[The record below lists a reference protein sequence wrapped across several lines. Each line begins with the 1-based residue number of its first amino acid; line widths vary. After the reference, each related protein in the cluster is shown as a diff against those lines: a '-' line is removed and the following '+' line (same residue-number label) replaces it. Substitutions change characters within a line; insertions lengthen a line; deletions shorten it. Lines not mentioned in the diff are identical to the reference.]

1 VIPSPITVAA
11 GSTTAFVA
19 VFEPVPTGPGS
30 LTWSVTPASG
40 GAVTNG
46 GVYTASGTSGN
57 YTVVAT
63 WTPAIPSSGGI
74 RSGSAAVEVI
84 PVPQAD
90 AALNPDLV
98 QASGGLQVNGAI
110 QNGVIAGQLEPNVV
124 STDPAGDTQN
134 TTGFTP
140 PVVCPGS
147 AATC

>member
-11 GSTTAFVA
+11 GSITAFAA

-30 LTWSVTPASG
+30 LTWSVTPESG
-40 GAVTNG
+40 GTVTNG
-46 GVYTASGTSGN
+46 GVYTASGIAGN
-57 YTVVAT
+57 YA
-63 WTPAIPSSGGI
+63 
-74 RSGSAAVEVI
+74 EVI
-84 PVPQAD
+84 AVAQAD

-110 QNGVIAGQLEPNVV
+110 QNGVIAGQLEPYVV
-124 STDPAGDTQN
+124 STDPAGDVQN

-147 AATC
+147 ATTC

>member
-11 GSTTAFVA
+11 GSITAFAA

-30 LTWSVTPASG
+30 LTWSVTPESG
-40 GAVTNG
+40 GTVTNG
-46 GVYTASGTSGN
+46 GVYTASGIAGN
-57 YTVVAT
+57 YAVVAT
-63 WTPAIPSSGGI
+63 WTPAIPSPGGI
-74 RSGSAAVEVI
+74 LSGSAAVEVI
-84 PVPQAD
+84 AVAQAD

-110 QNGVIAGQLEPNVV
+110 QNGVIAGQLEPYVV
-124 STDPAGDTQN
+124 STDPAGDVQN

-147 AATC
+147 ATTC